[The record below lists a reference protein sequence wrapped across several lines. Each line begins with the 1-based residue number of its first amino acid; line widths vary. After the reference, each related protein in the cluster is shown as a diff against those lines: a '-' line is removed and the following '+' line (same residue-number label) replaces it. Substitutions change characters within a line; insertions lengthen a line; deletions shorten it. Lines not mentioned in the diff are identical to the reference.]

1 MNDLDNRLQSAFQR
15 VNEFGIAHGA
25 DFTPGGPAAKAFAF
39 IATLVPKADT
49 DAAVQVAGKG
59 EEKAGT
65 ASRAAVRLALHNEL
79 ASITA
84 TAHSIALTQPGF
96 DKNFLLPASGSD
108 KALLASANAFVA
120 EGTPL
125 LATFVASEMPADTFT
140 VTQALID
147 QFKATGAGQDGGL
160 TKQVGATAAM
170 KDNRHKGVLMLET
183 LKGIVPNKYKNNPAI
198 LAEWHTASHVE
209 RPSHH
214 KKTTPPAPTPTP
226 TP

>member
-1 MNDLDNRLQSAFQR
+1 MNKLDQRLLATFQR
-15 VNEFGIAHGA
+15 VNEFGVAHKS
-25 DFTPGGPAAKAFAF
+25 DFTPGGPAVNAFDF
-39 IATLVPKADT
+39 IATLVPKGGT
-49 DAAVQVAGKG
+49 DAAVQVTGKG
-59 EEKAGT
+59 EAKAGT
-65 ASRAAVRLALHNEL
+65 ASRAAVRLALHGEL

-84 TAHSIALTQPGF
+84 TAHSIALTTPGF
-96 DKNFLLPASGSD
+96 DNKFHLPSSGSD
-108 KALLASANAFVA
+108 QALLASAVSFVT

-147 QFKATGAGQDGGL
+147 QFKATGVGQDAGK

-170 KDNRHKGVLMLET
+170 KDNRHKGELMLET
-183 LKGIVPNKYKNNPAI
+183 LNGIVPNKYKNNPAV

-214 KKTTPPAPTPTP
+214 TNKTPAPATTTKP
-226 TP
+226 